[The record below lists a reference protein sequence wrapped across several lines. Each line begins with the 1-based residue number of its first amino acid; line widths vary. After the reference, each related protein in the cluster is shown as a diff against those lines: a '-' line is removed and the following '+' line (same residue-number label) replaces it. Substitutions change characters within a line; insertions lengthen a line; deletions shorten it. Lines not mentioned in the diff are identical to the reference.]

1 MTKGNLFLKEFK
13 SLVLSII
20 LAFFIVTLLNT
31 KVFAMVQVQQSS
43 MEDTLYSGDRM
54 FVDKITYSFNEPKR
68 GDIIIFLEDDIK
80 EKFVDDI
87 KIFFKDIFNSE
98 NVSKRMV
105 KRVIA
110 LPGDEID
117 IKDRS
122 VYIND
127 EKISEDYI
135 KGDTLKRELNLPT
148 KVPEGKLF
156 VLGDNREKSRDSRN
170 FGFIDL
176 KAVEGKARLRVW
188 PFNKLSLL
196 K

>member
-1 MTKGNLFLKEFK
+1 MVKGNLALKEFK
-13 SLVLSII
+13 SLILSII

-68 GDIIIFLEDDIK
+68 GDIIIFLEDDVK

-176 KAVEGKARLRVW
+176 KSVEGKARLRVW
-188 PFNKLSLL
+188 PFNKVSLL